1 MISKTYHKYI
11 WLLNTLLTSSP
22 LTFDEVNM
30 LWEDSPANDGP
41 IPLRTFH
48 DYMSNEAWKKYLE
61 TMAEEHRK
69 QYKDGNGGELKEK
82 KGRWGIVPPK
92 HGLKWRMPK

>member
-30 LWEDSPANDGP
+30 LWEDCPANDGP

-48 DYMSNEAWKKYLE
+48 EY
-61 TMAEEHRK
+61 RK
-69 QYKDGNGGELKEK
+69 GIKEMFGVDK
-82 KGRWGIVPPK
+82 ECILRKEPRGTG
-92 HGLKWRMPK
+92 

>member
-22 LTFDEVNM
+22 LTFE
-30 LWEDSPANDGP
+30 
-41 IPLRTFH
+41 
-48 DYMSNEAWKKYLE
+48 
-61 TMAEEHRK
+61 
-69 QYKDGNGGELKEK
+69 DGNGGELKEK

>member
-11 WLLNTLLTSSP
+11 WLLNTLLSSSP

-30 LWEDSPANDGP
+30 LWEDCPANDGP

-48 DYMSNEAWKKYLE
+48 EYRKGIKEMFGVDIELSMLNSKYFD
-61 TMAEEHRK
+61 H
-69 QYKDGNGGELKEK
+69 YF
-82 KGRWGIVPPK
+82 
-92 HGLKWRMPK
+92 